1 MGAVLLIGAL
11 TGFLGFGICLL
22 GAAATFQ
29 QRGVAEWRTE
39 LVWGLL
45 SICFL
50 AVAVVSTCYAEKIEI
65 GLRQQP
71 ARHACCCE
79 CRECGCGTAKESNK
93 ENDNG
98 KTEDQR

>member
-22 GAAATFQ
+22 GAGATLQ
-29 QRGVAEWRTE
+29 QRGLAEWKTA

-50 AVAVVSTCYAEKIEI
+50 AVAVVSTCHAGKI
-65 GLRQQP
+65 GLRGQSTC
-71 ARHACCCE
+71 RCE
-79 CRECGCGTAKESNK
+79 CRSCGCCPVKELNK
-93 ENDNG
+93 EKDNG
-98 KTEDQR
+98 KTEDRR